1 MVENHEEVGHGLKG
15 PHWERGVG
23 TNGELPADFVPLRL
37 ELQSL
42 EIPPQRE
49 RLEVSLQA
57 VVVGRHSEADI
68 RVAYPDVSRR
78 HCRLAFQD
86 GYWHIVDLNSLNGLF
101 VNGERIHE
109 AVLLEG
115 DLIRL
120 GSVIMEVQSRAQR
133 PRTRSRACCAALPT
147 I

>member
-1 MVENHEEVGHGLKG
+1 MASALTANYPPISCRSGSSCNRWKYLHNA
-15 PHWERGVG
+15 
-23 TNGELPADFVPLRL
+23 NGWKSACRPWSWA
-37 ELQSL
+37 
-42 EIPPQRE
+42 
-49 RLEVSLQA
+49 A
-57 VVVGRHSEADI
+57 HSEADI

-120 GSVIMEVQSRAQR
+120 GSVIMEVQSRTQR